1 MSVSKELRFKDV
13 DGKETTIE
21 FAVNAKNIQE
31 SNFTE
36 AKVRENLKSGE
47 SVVKMLGKLAKWFTD
62 LSKLAWSGKWAD
74 VGDKPGIGDLEG
86 TLGVEKGG
94 TGATSAS
101 GARTKLGIGAAAT
114 YPIADNDTT
123 NNANYVPTA
132 RIVYEHGKEIDA
144 LSRDLGGLVFAQD
157 ADGNW
162 GYKAGGADPVIP
174 FKSSKVAMGGFKF
187 LGNNGNPNGA
197 TVDVGFKPDFI
208 MYGVLGGSDM
218 TKAFYNGGS
227 RNDRTL
233 ALWWSELQ
241 REFIWDSASDNP
253 PMCIRRSFPT
263 GPSTGNR
270 LALQEVTDTG
280 FKVYG
285 GYGSGAAFYVCIKLE

>member
-1 MSVSKELRFKDV
+1 MSTVNNMQIQDDEGNVFHPETSIEQIVGENGTQVFPG
-13 DGKETTIE
+13 GKPGNMESSDMTT
-21 FAVNAKNIQE
+21 A
-31 SNFTE
+31 FTE
-36 AKVRENLKSGE
+36 SKMRENIKSGE
-47 SVVKMLGKLAKWFTD
+47 KHRVLFGKIQKFFTD
-62 LSKLAWSGKWAD
+62 LKTVAFSGKY
-74 VGDKPGIGDLEG
+74 GDLSERP
-86 TLGVEKGG
+86 TLG
-94 TGATSAS
+94 
-101 GARTKLGIGAAAT
+101 GAAG
-114 YPIADNDTT
+114 YKVADNDTT
-123 NNANYVPTA
+123 NSSEFLSTA
-132 RIVYEHGKEIDA
+132 RVAYEHGQEIDA